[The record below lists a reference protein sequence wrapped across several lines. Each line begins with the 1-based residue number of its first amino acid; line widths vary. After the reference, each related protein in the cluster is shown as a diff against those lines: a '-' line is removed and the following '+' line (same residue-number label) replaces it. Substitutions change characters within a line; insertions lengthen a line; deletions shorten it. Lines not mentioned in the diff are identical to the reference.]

1 MIEIEVPVVIDGN
14 EQIQKEVFYTIRDFP
29 YKKLLNNGVPL
40 VTQNI
45 HSRDNKPIAYYNI
58 ECAFDI
64 ETTTMDSLPAEGI
77 KSPFAFMYLCAF
89 CIGSDCVY
97 MRNWKDVLTFLE
109 RLRDNLALCY
119 HQRIIIYVFN
129 LPFEFMFSKNFIKF
143 SEVFGKKKKQPM
155 KAFADEY
162 GVEFRCAWALT
173 NMSFDKAC
181 QSSKYVLHKKM
192 VGSTIFPK
200 FNYDKIRTPYTK
212 LENHEYAYMY
222 NDVRGLC
229 ELVKEHRFGEMS
241 GKIIDIPLTSTSYTR
256 RLARKSMQKNKIN
269 KAKQKRMALNAHE
282 FKLLQDANRGGYVHS
297 NFRYANQIID
307 TGMLSD
313 DMKSAYLYAICCMRY
328 PMSKLM
334 RVDPSRFYDYIDDDS
349 KACFFRV
356 VFRDLEKINS
366 LGMPYLSYNN
376 CTSKMGVVQDRG
388 KVLKAKMIECALT
401 DLDFKV
407 IQEQYTWNEDEFY
420 ISDLYICKKDYLPK
434 ELIEVVIKLFE
445 NKCFYENK
453 DKYIY
458 NSYKKLAN
466 CIFGMMVTNPIPD
479 HVEYDPDTCDW
490 EVTRP
495 KELEE
500 IESSLQSFYNSHSS
514 FLTYQWGVYTT
525 SAVRYLLFK
534 AILAIGEDNV
544 YYCDTDCVKYKNNPE
559 LREKLK
565 EVNAYIWE
573 MAEQAPILPEVT
585 VDGKLYRMGLFCPE
599 KTAIRAKML
608 GPKQYACEY
617 ADPETGEIYT
627 QITVA
632 GLSKEKGSAELTAG
646 NQLDD
651 FYVGKTLTTAG
662 KPVAYYN
669 EWEPRR
675 ITVQG
680 KSFWTASNI
689 ALVNAP
695 YTIGKTDT
703 YKDLL
708 SKK

>member
-1 MIEIEVPVVIDGN
+1 
-14 EQIQKEVFYTIRDFP
+14 
-29 YKKLLNNGVPL
+29 
-40 VTQNI
+40 
-45 HSRDNKPIAYYNI
+45 
-58 ECAFDI
+58 
-64 ETTTMDSLPAEGI
+64 
-77 KSPFAFMYLCAF
+77 
-89 CIGSDCVY
+89 
-97 MRNWKDVLTFLE
+97 
-109 RLRDNLALCY
+109 
-119 HQRIIIYVFN
+119 
-129 LPFEFMFSKNFIKF
+129 
-143 SEVFGKKKKQPM
+143 
-155 KAFADEY
+155 
-162 GVEFRCAWALT
+162 
-173 NMSFDKAC
+173 
-181 QSSKYVLHKKM
+181 
-192 VGSTIFPK
+192 
-200 FNYDKIRTPYTK
+200 
-212 LENHEYAYMY
+212 
-222 NDVRGLC
+222 
-229 ELVKEHRFGEMS
+229 
-241 GKIIDIPLTSTSYTR
+241 
-256 RLARKSMQKNKIN
+256 
-269 KAKQKRMALNAHE
+269 
-282 FKLLQDANRGGYVHS
+282 
-297 NFRYANQIID
+297 
-307 TGMLSD
+307 MLSD
-313 DMKSAYLYAICCMRY
+313 DMKSAYLYAICCMLY

-356 VFRDLEKINS
+356 VFRDLEKISS
-366 LGMPYLSYNN
+366 LGMPYISYNN

-388 KVLKAKMIECALT
+388 KVLKATKIECALT

-420 ISDLYICKKDYLPK
+420 ISDLFICKKDYLPK

-453 DKYIY
+453 DKYVY

-479 HVEYDPDTCDW
+479 HVEYDTDTCSW

-495 KELEE
+495 KEVEE

-534 AILAIGEDNV
+534 AIFAIGEDNI
-544 YYCDTDCVKYKNNPE
+544 YYCDTDCVKYKNIPE
-559 LREKLK
+559 LREKLQ

-585 VDGKLYRMGLFCPE
+585 VDGKVYRMGLFCPE
-599 KTAIRAKML
+599 TTAIRAKML

-617 ADPETGEIYT
+617 ADKDTGEIYT

-651 FYVGKTLTTAG
+651 FYIGKTLTTAG

-675 ITVQG
+675 ISVQG

-689 ALVNAP
+689 ALVNTP